1 MRFIGGDARR
11 FRREYF
17 KRHQRGSHEDRTKI
31 KYQRGIDGDGTA
43 FSGCYE
49 GKLKLGQHASQEI
62 GVGNCHF
69 LEFSKVGA
77 SSQGLLRGA
86 GSMPIVK

>member
-1 MRFIGGDARR
+1 V
-11 FRREYF
+11 
-17 KRHQRGSHEDRTKI
+17 KI
-31 KYQRGIDGDGTA
+31 KYQRGIDGNGAA

-49 GKLKLGQHASQEI
+49 GKLKLGKHVRQEI

-69 LEFSKVGA
+69 LEFSEVGGKLA
-77 SSQGLLRGA
+77 RDTRGA